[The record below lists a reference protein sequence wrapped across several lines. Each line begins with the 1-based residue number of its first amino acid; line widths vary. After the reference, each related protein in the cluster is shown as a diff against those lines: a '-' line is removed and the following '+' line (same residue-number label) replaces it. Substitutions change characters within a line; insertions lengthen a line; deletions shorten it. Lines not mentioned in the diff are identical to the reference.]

1 MGLQYFRI
9 QDGPD
14 VDAASECTHEMIGHP
29 RNGSQSKSFRSSQC
43 AQ

>member
-14 VDAASECTHEMIGHP
+14 VGAGLVNAHRDDWAS
-29 RNGSQSKSFRSSQC
+29 K
-43 AQ
+43 